1 MAAMTTELE
10 RVKQDVAQVNAEME
24 QMRDIFRE
32 AASLAVKNTNDI
44 ANLTVELNRVSQ
56 QAEQDR
62 TSRDPFVR

>member
-1 MAAMTTELE
+1 MTTELE